1 MATLAMAFLRRVL
14 IRRRFC
20 NPGPSCAQIHHGSLV
35 DVATALRD
43 IIVAEHVLPAN
54 TIDLETLN
62 ARLQAEARS
71 ARANAAYAT
80 RMHA

>member
-1 MATLAMAFLRRVL
+1 MANLAKDLPRCALTRH
-14 IRRRFC
+14 RFC
-20 NPGPSCAQIHHGSLV
+20 SRGPSCAQIHHGSLV

-43 IIVAEHVLPAN
+43 IIVAEQVLPAN

-71 ARANAAYAT
+71 ARANAAYAK
-80 RMHA
+80 HNFA